1 MGAQEAAVATARD
14 ALGGARPAIVAH
26 EVWWAYG
33 LDLLMP
39 ETVLL
44 CAQRCS
50 IIDQLRGRGTE
61 VFCLSEHVAP
71 EEAAAASAVDICTHP
86 AAVEWCR
93 RLGPLAVIATKPSE
107 RLASAVAEAGGR
119 MLTPLDS
126 LAAARRFENKV
137 AFVEIAARA
146 GLPVPRWQVLSP
158 DDATPYAG
166 LARDL
171 GPRLVVQAPRGN
183 AGQRTWIV
191 EDEASLGRVR
201 EAEAGH
207 PLRVAEMVEGLPAT
221 STAVAAPAGG
231 GGPAGVGVIEM
242 CRQVTGV
249 DWLTPMPLG
258 SCGNV
263 FGDPALAAHQT
274 VAAGAATALATEL
287 AAAGYR
293 GLFGVDFVVGQGG
306 PVVIETNPR
315 LVASLPLATQ
325 LEVEA
330 GRVPMV
336 LRHLLASAGVA
347 GDVGKGGG
355 DDLATLPPLRP
366 AFQVIVRRLPT
377 DAAQRPPM
385 LSGVYRLRDGGPPV
399 FRREGAQLT
408 DLAADDEALVLVREP
423 QEPVHGA
430 KEFARVLVRGSRGES
445 HPGLREA
452 VAALRGA

>member
-14 ALGGARPAIVAH
+14 ALGGARPAVVAH
-26 EVWWAYG
+26 EAWWAYG
-33 LDLLMP
+33 LDLLLP

-50 IIDQLRGRGTE
+50 IIDLLRGRGTE

-71 EEAAAASAVDICTHP
+71 EEAAAASAVDIFSHP

-107 RLASAVAEAGGR
+107 RLASVVAEAGGR

-171 GPRLVVQAPRGN
+171 GPRLVVQAARGN

-207 PLRVAEMVEGLPAT
+207 PLRVAEMVEGVPAT
-221 STAVAAPAGG
+221 STAVAAPAGE
-231 GGPAGVGVIEM
+231 GPSSVDLIEM
-242 CRQVTGV
+242 CRQLTGV

-263 FGDPALAAHQT
+263 FGDPALAAHQS
-274 VAAGAATALATEL
+274 AAAAASTALATEL

-293 GLFGVDFVVGQGG
+293 GLFGVDFVVGQEG

-315 LVASLPLATQ
+315 LVASLTLATQ

-330 GRVPMV
+330 GRVPLI
-336 LRHLLASAGVA
+336 LRHLLAVTGVA
-347 GDVGKGGG
+347 AEVVGRG
-355 DDLATLPPLRP
+355 DDLAAPTPLRP

-377 DAAQRPPM
+377 DPARRPAL
-385 LSGVYRLRDGGPPV
+385 LSGVYRLGDGGPPV
-399 FRREGAQLT
+399 FLREGAHLT

-445 HPGLREA
+445 HPGLRET